1 MNEININEI
10 VKIEQ
15 MPKVFSQL
23 EKIGEL
29 IEKKTIDL
37 NELKC
42 TDENKQEVKNRRT
55 EINKTL
61 EALEERR
68 KEIKNKLLEPY
79 DIFEEKYNKECKE
92 KLQNAS
98 NLLKIKIDAIEE
110 QQKKEKQ
117 EELELFANQHIEA
130 NNLQNIIEF
139 KDIGLNI
146 TLSASMKSLKDQI
159 LEFVNKVSNDL
170 ECISSDEDKVELLYT
185 YQNNGFDYA
194 NAVLTVRKKKEE
206 LKRLEELQKQQQE
219 IKEQEQQVVEN
230 VEEVVEDYITI
241 PKELFED
248 EEEITVQFTVTS
260 TVSKIKA
267 LKEYLKKEEIKY
279 E

>member
-117 EELELFANQHIEA
+117 EELELFVNQHCEA
-130 NNLQNIIEF
+130 NNVHIDF
-139 KDIGLNI
+139 KQIGLNI
-146 TLSASMKSLKDQI
+146 TLSASMKSLKEQALTFIEKVVSDLKLIELEEYSSEI
-159 LEFVNKVSNDL
+159 LLEYND
-170 ECISSDEDKVELLYT
+170 
-185 YQNNGFDYA
+185 NGFDFTKA
-194 NAVLTVRKKKEE
+194 KLDVIDRHKK
-206 LKRLEELQKQQQE
+206 LEEIKKQQEKQEE

-241 PKELFED
+241 PKELLED
-248 EEEITVQFTVTS
+248 EDLITVSFEVTG
-260 TVSKIKA
+260 TKEQIKKIKD
-267 LKEYLKKEEIKY
+267 LIIELGVEYK
-279 E
+279 

>member
-79 DIFEEKYNKECKE
+79 DIFEKKYNKECKE

-159 LEFVNKVSNDL
+159 LDFVTRVSNDL

-206 LKRLEELQKQQQE
+206 LKRLEELQKQKQE
-219 IKEQEQQVVEN
+219 IVEQEQQVVEN

-241 PKELFED
+241 PKELLED

-260 TVSKIKA
+260 TVSKIKE
-267 LKEYLKKEEIKY
+267 LKEFLNERGIKY